1 MKQTFIKIAFVA
13 FMGGILITGC
23 QPSTKKVENAK
34 EDLDEAKE
42 EVVVAKQVFNQ
53 AVKDSLE
60 QFRKD
65 SEVRI
70 SDNEKM
76 IAEIKANLSQKQKA
90 TQVKYEKTVAELE
103 QQNRNLKQKLAD
115 YKDEEES
122 KWQSFKREF
131 NHDMDEL
138 GKSIKGLVVDDKN

>member
-1 MKQTFIKIAFVA
+1 MKQTFIKIAFVTFIA
-13 FMGGILITGC
+13 GLMITSC
-23 QPSTKKVENAK
+23 QPSTQKVENAK
-34 EDLDEAKE
+34 EDLNAAKE
-42 EVVVAKQVFNQ
+42 QVVEARQDYNQ
-53 AVKDSLE
+53 AVKDSVI

-70 SDNEKM
+70 SENERL
-76 IAEIKANLSQKQKA
+76 IAAFKANLSKMEKA
-90 TQVKYEKTVAELE
+90 TQVKYEKTIADLELL
-103 QQNRNLKQKLAD
+103 NIHMKQKLAD

-138 GKSIKGLVVDDKN
+138 GKSLKGLVVDDKK

>member
-1 MKQTFIKIAFVA
+1 MKQTFIKIAFVTFIA
-13 FMGGILITGC
+13 GLMITSC

-34 EDLDEAKE
+34 EDLNAAKE
-42 EVVVAKQVFNQ
+42 QVVEARQDYNQ
-53 AVKDSLE
+53 AVKDSVI

-70 SDNEKM
+70 SENERL
-76 IAEIKANLSQKQKA
+76 IAAFKANLSKMEKA
-90 TQVKYEKTVAELE
+90 TQVKYEKTIADLEL
-103 QQNRNLKQKLAD
+103 QNIHLKQKLAD

-138 GKSIKGLVVDDKN
+138 GKSLKGLVVDDKK